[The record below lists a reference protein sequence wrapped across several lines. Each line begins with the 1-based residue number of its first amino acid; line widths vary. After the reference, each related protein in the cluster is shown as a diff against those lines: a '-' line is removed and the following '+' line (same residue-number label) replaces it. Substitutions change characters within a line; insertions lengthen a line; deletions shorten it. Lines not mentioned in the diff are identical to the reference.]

1 MTNYSIPK
9 KQGLYDPAFEH
20 DACGMG
26 FVVNIKGEKSHDII
40 DEALTILENL
50 SHRGASCA
58 DENTGDGAGI
68 MVQIPHEFFKRECDV
83 LGFELPEKGG

>member
-1 MTNYSIPK
+1 MSNHSLPA
-9 KQGLYDPAFEH
+9 KQSLYDPSFEH

-50 SHRGASCA
+50 SHRGASGA
-58 DENTGDGAGI
+58 AENTGDRSGK
-68 MVQIPHEFFKRECDV
+68 MVHIPHDFFQREC
-83 LGFELPEKGG
+83 